1 MILAAAVVVATCGSD
16 AAPTTQATPAA
27 VGGPA
32 FNLDVT
38 TYKGGNT
45 RTGVTPGPGP
55 SGRPEVLWERVLP
68 DISETQP
75 LVVGGT
81 VIVATAGGDLIGIDA
96 ATNADVFAWKL
107 AAGVLSTGAAHDGTY
122 YVVTE
127 DGMLRAVSL
136 ATGKERWT
144 AVRGFSPAATV
155 AVVDGLVIAGSD
167 GQLAAINIADGTEA
181 WRVDTEGSTR
191 VAVDA
196 GFGYATADDS
206 GAMTM
211 IDLASGKVVKSIQV
225 GGADVLTAGLDRDGV
240 VVGYRDVPGGE
251 NGVATIKP
259 DGTDGWRQPS
269 DDHARVE
276 TVSVTDDLVVV
287 FTEEP
292 AGVEAHNRSTGGLVW
307 SGRHDGPFIGGGVV
321 ADDVVYLVAADD
333 GLIALDIASGQ
344 QLWTLPLEGA
354 QRVVRLVVTDG
365 LVIATMPADN
375 GAGRVIALAG
385 PTDPRLLALRS
396 RSTATP
402 TPVPSP
408 TAATAPDFEVVAVE
422 DVEGEAF
429 PMAPA
434 LGPDGTLYMVDP
446 HSNRILLRA
455 ADGTLSW
462 WGTEGT
468 GEGQFDFTST
478 TQGDGGGGVAVSPDG
493 RLIAV
498 SEGGNHRVQLFDGRR
513 QYIKTIGRLGTG
525 NGQFVNPGAS
535 IDSQHRIWVVD
546 VARQD
551 IQLFTED
558 GTYVSTFDGNGQLTG
573 PGAVFVREDTGEVYI
588 PDFDSRRISVF
599 DEHGTWLRNY
609 GSLPEEGLRFSE
621 INKVQVD
628 EAGRM
633 FVVDTS
639 NRIFVLDPDGHL
651 IGTIPSVLPDGIGA
665 VSLPG
670 FALDQQGRL
679 YLADVAQTR
688 IIVLQLL
695 PPLWPPPG

>member
-292 AGVEAHNRSTGGLVW
+292 AGVEAHNRSTGVLVW

-385 PTDPRLLALRS
+385 PTDPQLPRCGHRQRRRQPPYRRPRPRRPRTSRSWPSRTSRARRFPWHPHSVRMGRCTWSIRTATGSCSGPRTARSVGGTRGDRRGPVRLHVNDPGRRRRGRRPFAGREVDRGQRGRQPSRAALR
-396 RSTATP
+396 RTATVHQDHRSARDGKR
-402 TPVPSP
+402 PVRQP
-408 TAATAPDFEVVAVE
+408 
-422 DVEGEAF
+422 
-429 PMAPA
+429 
-434 LGPDGTLYMVDP
+434 
-446 HSNRILLRA
+446 
-455 ADGTLSW
+455 
-462 WGTEGT
+462 
-468 GEGQFDFTST
+468 
-478 TQGDGGGGVAVSPDG
+478 G
-493 RLIAV
+493 R
-498 SEGGNHRVQLFDGRR
+498 D
-513 QYIKTIGRLGTG
+513 
-525 NGQFVNPGAS
+525 